1 MSEAKPL
8 KMANAGEE
16 KLCLDS
22 EPPKNFENG
31 PETKPSKPKQQ
42 AKPEAK
48 VKIALVSCGTEYGGV
63 QPAFEAAAAKV
74 NAEFIYPEIDVAV
87 LDTIGKDF
95 GIEAASG
102 DLRLM
107 MARAQAVVRGETIAD
122 GVFVTT
128 CFRCAEAA
136 IVRNEVRRY
145 IHKYSDVPVISY
157 SFTEQTD
164 AATLYTRFEAL
175 TTIAKRRHLLA
186 REVQH
191 GITAGI
197 DSGSTTTKAVI
208 MKDNKILGFGWVPS
222 NEVIESAEKALTQA
236 LEMSGIDRSEIQALG
251 TTGYGRYLAGEHYNA
266 DLIQEEITTNSK
278 GAVYLANV
286 QKGPATVIDIG
297 GMDNKAISVEDGIP
311 GMFTMGGICAGAS
324 GRFFETVAKRLNV
337 DITELGDLAMKGMQ
351 ENVSMNS
358 YCIVFGTQSLVN
370 SLAKGAL
377 PKDVAAAACRSVVE
391 QIYQQQLQEVDV
403 KEPVILV
410 GGSSLIKG
418 VPRELSNLL
427 NVKVIVPENSHLIGA
442 VGAALLASG
451 FVEE

>member
-1 MSEAKPL
+1 MKKPVRL
-8 KMANAGEE
+8 TAAESK
-16 KLCLDS
+16 
-22 EPPKNFENG
+22 PPQ
-31 PETKPSKPKQQ
+31 PPSKNEDNRK
-42 AKPEAK
+42 KEAK

-63 QPAFEAAAAKV
+63 QKAFETAAEKV
-74 NAEFIYPEIDVAV
+74 HAEFLYPEIEIKS

-107 MARAQAVVRGETIAD
+107 MARAQAVVRGETTAD

-145 IHKYSDVPVISY
+145 IHKHSNIPVISY

-175 TTIAKRRHLLA
+175 TTVAKRRHLLA

-197 DSGSTTTKAVI
+197 DSGSTTTKAVV
-208 MKDNKILGFGWVPS
+208 MKDNKIIGTGWVPT
-222 NEVIESAEKALTQA
+222 NEVIDSAEKAYTDA
-236 LEMSGIDRSEIQALG
+236 MKMAGVKREDIQALG
-251 TTGYGRYLAGEHYNA
+251 TTGYGRYLVGEAFNA
-266 DLIQEEITTNSK
+266 DLVQEEITVNSK
-278 GAVYLANV
+278 GAVYLANA

-324 GRFFETVAKRLNV
+324 GRFFETVAKRLNI
-337 DITELGDLAMKGMQ
+337 DITELGDLAIQGSQ
-351 ENVSMNS
+351 ENVNMNS

-391 QIYQQQLQEVDV
+391 QIFQQQLQEVDV

-418 VPRELSNLL
+418 VPKELSSML
-427 NVKVIVPENSHLIGA
+427 NVKVVVPDKSQYIGA

-451 FVEE
+451 FVED